1 MLVAR
6 RHCAPYAASLYLLST
21 RSSVRTEP
29 RPSHV
34 TDTPEPPENMDEMGP
49 TPPGPGGPSID
60 IAAEMKTSFI
70 DYAMSVIISR
80 AIPDLRDGLKPVHRR
95 ILFAMHETG
104 NTHDKP
110 YRKSARP
117 VGDVMGQYHP
127 HGDSAIYDALV
138 RMAQSFSMSLPLLD
152 GQGNFGSM
160 DGDNPAAMRYTEV
173 RMAPPAQYML
183 ADIDKDTVDFQDN
196 YDGKQQEPSVLPA
209 RFPNMLVN
217 GAAGIAVGMAT
228 NIPPHNLGEVIDGTI
243 LLIDNPEATIDELH
257 ERIKGPDFPTGGTV
271 YGLNAVREFY
281 QTGRGKIKVRGKA
294 EIEEDDNG
302 KARIIITEIPYALN
316 KTLLIQKMV
325 HLVRDKK
332 LEGIS
337 DIRDESGKEGIRLVI
352 ELKRNAVPNVLLNNI
367 YKHTQMESTFGG
379 IMLAIDKGKPRVM
392 NLKESLQCF
401 IDHRFEVITRRTQF
415 DLDKAKAR
423 AHILEGYLLAMDNM
437 DEVVRIIRDSKNRE
451 EAQERLIEKFA
462 FSEIQAKAI
471 LDMRLY
477 QLTGLERDKIEAEY
491 AELMKLIEYLED
503 LLAHPEKIYGVIKD
517 DLEQIRAKYGDIRR
531 TELSIDEG
539 EIDIEDLIADEP
551 CVITLSNTG
560 YIKRVPTDTY
570 RQQRRGGKGVVG
582 MGTKDED
589 FVEHIFSASTH
600 DYLLCFTEAGRMYW
614 LKAYYV
620 PEGTRQSRGRS
631 LANVL
636 QMAQDERLAAILCVR
651 ELDDDSH
658 NLIMATRKGVVKK
671 TILSAYKNVR
681 VAGINAI
688 NIDEDD
694 QLIGVKLTNGDDQI
708 ILSMRNGKA
717 IRFNEKD
724 ARAMGRVARGVRGV
738 RLEGDDEVV
747 TVEIVDNEATMMA
760 ITENGYG
767 KRTSFDEYRTQ
778 TRGGKGII
786 SIQTTERNGKVVSA
800 HAVTDDHRLMLISE
814 AGQMICIGASDLRV
828 IGRNTQGVRLFNLKE
843 GDKLVSAAV
852 LAPEEELPVVPE
864 GTEGETPVAE
874 ADAPSDHTA
883 EAESEDK
890 VDE

>member
-1 MLVAR
+1 
-6 RHCAPYAASLYLLST
+6 
-21 RSSVRTEP
+21 
-29 RPSHV
+29 
-34 TDTPEPPENMDEMGP
+34 
-49 TPPGPGGPSID
+49 
-60 IAAEMKTSFI
+60 
-70 DYAMSVIISR
+70 
-80 AIPDLRDGLKPVHRR
+80 
-95 ILFAMHETG
+95 
-104 NTHDKP
+104 
-110 YRKSARP
+110 
-117 VGDVMGQYHP
+117 
-127 HGDSAIYDALV
+127 
-138 RMAQSFSMSLPLLD
+138 
-152 GQGNFGSM
+152 
-160 DGDNPAAMRYTEV
+160 
-173 RMAPPAQYML
+173 
-183 ADIDKDTVDFQDN
+183 
-196 YDGKQQEPSVLPA
+196 
-209 RFPNMLVN
+209 
-217 GAAGIAVGMAT
+217 IAVGMAT

-257 ERIKGPDFPTGGTV
+257 ELIKGPDFPTGGTV

-294 EIEEDDNG
+294 NIEEDDNG

-367 YKHTQMESTFGG
+367 FKHTQMESTFGG

-392 NLKESLQCF
+392 NLKEALQCF
-401 IDHRFEVITRRTQF
+401 IDHRFDVVTRRTEF
-415 DLDKAKAR
+415 DLAKAKAR

-437 DEVVRIIRDSKNRE
+437 DEVVRIIRDSSNRE
-451 EAQERLIEKFA
+451 EAQERLTTKFG

-491 AELMKLIEYLED
+491 AELKTLMEYLQD
-503 LLAHPEKIYGVIKD
+503 LLDHPSKIFGVIKE
-517 DLEQIRAKYGDIRR
+517 DLEQIRAKYGDHRR
-531 TELSIDEG
+531 TDLSIDEG

-551 CVITLSNTG
+551 CVITLSSTG

-582 MGTKDED
+582 MSTKDED

-636 QMAQDERLAAILCVR
+636 SMAQDEKLAAILCVR
-651 ELDDDSH
+651 ELNDDTH
-658 NLIMATRKGVVKK
+658 NLIMATKKGTVKK
-671 TILSAYKNVR
+671 TVLSAYKNVR

-688 NIDEDD
+688 NIDEGD
-694 QLIGVKLTNGDDQI
+694 QLIGVKLTNGNDQI

-717 IRFNEKD
+717 IRFNETD
-724 ARAMGRVARGVRGV
+724 ARPMGRVSRGVRGV

-747 TVEIVDNEATMMA
+747 TIEIVDTESTMMA

-767 KRTSFDEYRTQ
+767 KRTSFEEYRLQ

-800 HAVTDDHRLMLISE
+800 HAVTDEHRLMLISE
-814 AGQMICIGASDLRV
+814 GGQMICIGASDLRV
-828 IGRNTQGVRLFNLKE
+828 IGRNTQGVRLFNLKP

-852 LAPEEELPVVPE
+852 LDPEEDAPEEPVA
-864 GTEGETPVAE
+864 EGETPVE
-874 ADAPSDHTA
+874 AVEAPA
-883 EAESEDK
+883 PEAPAVEPEPEEPSE
-890 VDE
+890 

>member
-1 MLVAR
+1 
-6 RHCAPYAASLYLLST
+6 
-21 RSSVRTEP
+21 
-29 RPSHV
+29 
-34 TDTPEPPENMDEMGP
+34 
-49 TPPGPGGPSID
+49 
-60 IAAEMKTSFI
+60 
-70 DYAMSVIISR
+70 
-80 AIPDLRDGLKPVHRR
+80 
-95 ILFAMHETG
+95 
-104 NTHDKP
+104 
-110 YRKSARP
+110 
-117 VGDVMGQYHP
+117 
-127 HGDSAIYDALV
+127 
-138 RMAQSFSMSLPLLD
+138 
-152 GQGNFGSM
+152 
-160 DGDNPAAMRYTEV
+160 
-173 RMAPPAQYML
+173 
-183 ADIDKDTVDFQDN
+183 
-196 YDGKQQEPSVLPA
+196 VLPA
-209 RFPNMLVN
+209 RVPNLLVN
-217 GAAGIAVGMAT
+217 GSTGIAVGMAT

-243 LLIDNPEATIDELH
+243 LLIDNPEATVDELH
-257 ERIKGPDFPTGGTV
+257 ELIKGPDFPTGGTV

-281 QTGRGKIKVRGKA
+281 TTGRGKIKVRGKA
-294 EIEEDDNG
+294 DIEEDDSG

-367 YKHTQMESTFGG
+367 FKHTQMEQTFGG

-392 NLKESLQCF
+392 NLKEVLQCF
-401 IDHRFEVITRRTQF
+401 IDHRFEVITRRTEF
-415 DLDKAKAR
+415 DLDKANAR

-451 EAQERLIEKFA
+451 EAQERLMTKFG

-491 AELMKLIEYLED
+491 AELKKLIDYLED
-503 LLAHPEKIYGVIKD
+503 LLANPEKIYGVIKE
-517 DLEQIRAKYGDIRR
+517 DLGQIRAKYGDIRR
-531 TELSIDEG
+531 TDLSIDEG

-582 MGTKDED
+582 MSTKDED

-620 PEGTRQSRGRS
+620 PEGSRQSRGRS

-636 QMAQDERLAAILCVR
+636 QMTQDEKLAAILCVR
-651 ELDDDSH
+651 ELDDQDH
-658 NLIMATRKGVVKK
+658 NLIMATRKGIIKK
-671 TILSAYKNVR
+671 TVLAAYKNVR
-681 VAGINAI
+681 VAGVKAI

-694 QLIGVKLTNGDDQI
+694 ELIGVQLTNGENEI
-708 ILSMRNGKA
+708 ILSMKNGKA
-717 IRFNEKD
+717 IRFKETD
-724 ARAMGRVARGVRGV
+724 ARPLGRVSRGVKGV
-738 RLEGDDEVV
+738 TLTGDDEVV
-747 TVEIVDNEATMMA
+747 TIEIVDTESTMMA

-767 KRTSFDEYRTQ
+767 KRTSFDEYRLQ
-778 TRGGKGII
+778 SRGGKGII

-800 HAVTDDHRLMLISE
+800 HAVTDEHRLMLISE
-814 AGQMICIGASDLRV
+814 GGQMICIGASDLRI

-843 GDKLVSAAV
+843 GDKIVSAAV
-852 LAPEEELPVVPE
+852 LDPEDESPEEGALAPEA
-864 GTEGETPVAE
+864 AE
-874 ADAPSDHTA
+874 AMQGQAPLVDAGATTG
-883 EAESEDK
+883 ESAPLEN
-890 VDE
+890 EEEQGE

>member
-1 MLVAR
+1 M
-6 RHCAPYAASLYLLST
+6 
-21 RSSVRTEP
+21 
-29 RPSHV
+29 
-34 TDTPEPPENMDEMGP
+34 ENTNERIDLINIEDEMQR
-49 TPPGPGGPSID
+49 
-60 IAAEMKTSFI
+60 AYI
-70 DYAMSVIISR
+70 DYSMSVIVGR
-80 AIPDLRDGLKPVHRR
+80 ALPDARDGLKPGNRR
-95 ILFAMHETG
+95 ILYAMKERGWTHSKAYVKCAKVVGEVIG
-104 NTHDKP
+104 N
-110 YRKSARP
+110 
-117 VGDVMGQYHP
+117 YHP
-127 HGDSAIYDALV
+127 HGDTAVYDTMV
-138 RMAQSFSMSLPLLD
+138 RMAQDFAMRGMLID
-152 GQGNFGSM
+152 GQGNFGSI
-160 DGDNPAAMRYTEV
+160 DGDRAAAYRYTEC
-173 RMAPPAQYML
+173 RLRPLAEEML
-183 ADIDKDTVDFQDN
+183 ADIDKETVDMRPNFDESLM
-196 YDGKQQEPSVLPA
+196 EPSVLPA
-209 RFPNMLVN
+209 RIPNLLVN
-217 GAAGIAVGMAT
+217 GSTGIAVGMAT

-257 ERIKGPDFPTGGTV
+257 ELIKGPDFPTGGTV

-294 EIEEDDNG
+294 NIEEDDNG

-367 YKHTQMESTFGG
+367 FKHTQMESTFGG

-392 NLKESLQCF
+392 NLKEALQCF
-401 IDHRFEVITRRTQF
+401 IDHRFDVVTRRTEF
-415 DLDKAKAR
+415 DLAKAKAR

-437 DEVVRIIRDSKNRE
+437 DEVVRIIRDSSNRE
-451 EAQERLIEKFA
+451 EAQERLTTKFG

-491 AELMKLIEYLED
+491 AELKTLMEYLQD
-503 LLAHPEKIYGVIKD
+503 LLDHPSKIFGVIKE
-517 DLEQIRAKYGDIRR
+517 DLEQIRAKYGDHRR
-531 TELSIDEG
+531 TDLSIDEG

-551 CVITLSNTG
+551 CVITLSSTG

-582 MGTKDED
+582 MSTKDED

-636 QMAQDERLAAILCVR
+636 SMAQDEKLAAILCVR
-651 ELDDDSH
+651 ELNDDTH
-658 NLIMATRKGVVKK
+658 NLIMATKKGTVKK
-671 TILSAYKNVR
+671 TVLSAYKNVR

-688 NIDEDD
+688 NIDEGD
-694 QLIGVKLTNGDDQI
+694 QLIGVKLTNGNDQI

-717 IRFNEKD
+717 IRFNETD
-724 ARAMGRVARGVRGV
+724 ARPMGRVSRGVRGV

-747 TVEIVDNEATMMA
+747 TIEIVDTESTMMA

-767 KRTSFDEYRTQ
+767 KRTSFDEYRLQ

-800 HAVTDDHRLMLISE
+800 HAVTDEHRLMLISE
-814 AGQMICIGASDLRV
+814 GGQMICIGASDLRV
-828 IGRNTQGVRLFNLKE
+828 IGRNTQGVRLFNLKP

-852 LAPEEELPVVPE
+852 LDPEEDAPEEPVA
-864 GTEGETPVAE
+864 EGETPVE
-874 ADAPSDHTA
+874 AVEAPA
-883 EAESEDK
+883 PEAPAVEPEPEEPSE
-890 VDE
+890 